1 MSRYDRDYE
10 PDDLNSRSVPRPQES
25 SGSRDDFSL
34 RGQGASGGSAD
45 QQQPSA
51 KEIRETQPI
60 ERRPDER
67 RRHHLDRQ
75 RNYALRD
82 SEVKTLT
89 EIGTFRA
96 LNLNDLITHRY
107 HGNVVEARRDLDNL
121 ERQGLICRRTVYPEN
136 VSYLTLSKDAHR
148 FLEAHRNAT
157 GDARQALYQGFV
169 KPKEARH
176 NAALYRLYQQES
188 ARIGRE
194 GGKVQRIILDFEL
207 KREVNQK
214 LARLYSLP
222 ADEQARRK
230 QEIAEEH
237 HLPLVNGRICL
248 PDLRLEYE
256 GPDHETARVDLELV
270 TGDYHRSGLARKAQ
284 TGFRM
289 YGLPE
294 DQARLRPAISD
305 PEIMLEVLSL

>member
-10 PDDLNSRSVPRPQES
+10 PEELNSRTVPRSQES
-25 SGSRDDFSL
+25 SGSRDDFNL
-34 RGQGASGGSAD
+34 RGQGASGGSAN
-45 QQQPSA
+45 QEQPVRR
-51 KEIRETQPI
+51 EIREPQPI
-60 ERRPDER
+60 ERGRDKR
-67 RRHHLDRQ
+67 TTHRFDRQ

-82 SEVKTLT
+82 SEIKTLT
-89 EIGTFRA
+89 EIGAFRA

-121 ERQGLICRRTVYPEN
+121 ERQGLLRRRTVYPEN

-148 FLEAHRNAT
+148 FLEAHPNAT
-157 GDARQALYQGFV
+157 ADARQALYQGFV

-176 NAALYRLYQQES
+176 NAAIYRLYQQES
-188 ARIGRE
+188 ARIWRE

-214 LARLYSLP
+214 LARLHSFP
-222 ADEQARRK
+222 AEEQTRRK

-237 HLPLVNGRICL
+237 HLPIVNGRICL

-256 GPDHETARVDLELV
+256 GPDQETARVDLELV
-270 TGDYHRSGLARKAQ
+270 TGGYHRSGLARKAQ